1 MQHHVLD
8 RSNGQRGVTVEPY
21 RPVTYEASAVAVVAR
36 EMLLGGW
43 FPQPKSKVSGRARA
57 GDPGVV
63 ADRGLEFGAAPR
75 NDKDSASGLAD

>member
-8 RSNGQRGVTVEPY
+8 RSYGQRGVTVEPDS
-21 RPVTYEASAVAVVAR
+21 PVTDESAAVAVVAR

-43 FPQPKSKVSGRARA
+43 FPQPKSKVSGCARP

-63 ADRGLEFGAAPR
+63 ADCGLKFGAAPR
-75 NDKDSASGLAD
+75 KHKDSASGLAD